1 MSGMLLFALLFG
13 LTFIVNGVFQVL
25 EEEGSGHGAIPGI
38 VPTGLTAL
46 GFCSAEMFI
55 GGGVGQ
61 LLGRKGLDR
70 GAYPGNGPTRLL
82 GCRFCFVGTP
92 FPWSL

>member
-1 MSGMLLFALLFG
+1 MSGMLLFAHLFG

-25 EEEGSGHGAIPGI
+25 EEEGSGHGATPGI

-55 GGGVGQ
+55 GGVLANCWGEKALTAV
-61 LLGRKGLDR
+61 LLLETAPQD
-70 GAYPGNGPTRLL
+70 Y
-82 GCRFCFVGTP
+82 
-92 FPWSL
+92 

>member
-1 MSGMLLFALLFG
+1 M
-13 LTFIVNGVFQVL
+13 L